1 MELPKA
7 TSGRD
12 VVMIT
17 LDTLRYDAAQAAFSA
32 DRLTTLGPR
41 LGPKGWERRH
51 TPATFTYAAH
61 HAFFSGFLPTPAKPG
76 PHPRLFA
83 AEFAGSESSTD
94 DTFTFPEATIPE
106 AMSALGYRTICIG
119 GTGFFNQQNA
129 LGSVLPD
136 LFDEAHWDPSLGVT
150 ERESPQNQIG
160 LAVERLNADKTPAFL
175 FINASAIHQPNWF
188 YGEPGMGFA
197 GSAEETDGTEVA
209 KEATAE
215 VVPYEDSLVTHTA
228 ALVAFDAALPPLFDC
243 LSERGG
249 AFCIVCSDHGT
260 AYGED
265 GYTGHRC
272 AHPVVWDVPYAEFV
286 V

>member
-1 MELPKA
+1 MENTKA

-32 DRLTTLGPR
+32 DRLPALGPR
-41 LGPKGWERRH
+41 IGPKGWERRH
-51 TPATFTYAAH
+51 TPASFTYAAH
-61 HAFFSGFLPTPAKPG
+61 HAFFSGFLPTPATPG

-83 AEFAGSESSTD
+83 SAFEGSESTAEG
-94 DTFTFPEATIPE
+94 TFVFSEATIPE
-106 AMSALGYRTICIG
+106 GMSALGYRTICIG

-129 LGSVLPD
+129 LGSVLPA

-150 ERESPQNQIG
+150 ERESPTNQIA
-160 LAVERLNADKTPAFL
+160 LAVERLNANEEPAFL

-197 GSAEETDGTEVA
+197 GDADDDTPCDDA
-209 KEATAE
+209 I
-215 VVPYEDSLVTHTA
+215 PYEDSLVTHTA
-228 ALVAFDAALPPLFDC
+228 ALCAFDAALPALFDC
-243 LSERGG
+243 LAERGG

-272 AHPVVWDVPYAEFV
+272 GHSVVWDVPYAEFV